1 MHSPTEAA
9 VEAATK
15 AELIIRQLGYRV
27 NDFAKTQ
34 RSDDAAPSPPLTC
47 EEVRTIIAAMTAMRV
62 ALAAA
67 AHLAGWRAIENDPAP
82 HDIEVLLACRVGDG
96 PFWITVGKGSW
107 GERNEVASSISYDGY
122 ATHWQ
127 PLPPPPEP
135 DAASREGPK

>member
-1 MHSPTEAA
+1 MHSPTDAA
-9 VEAATK
+9 VEAIAQV
-15 AELIIRQLGYRV
+15 LYRMLDIPSGTDV
-27 NDFAKTQ
+27 TDVA
-34 RSDDAAPSPPLTC
+34 RAAL
-47 EEVRTIIAAMTAMRV
+47 A
-62 ALAAA
+62 AAA

-135 DAASREGPK
+135 DAASREGSP